1 MALCFALVS
10 FFSFQYL
17 MKNTSLV
24 ECVLFDTIPQLC
36 TYISFILGPGA
47 SNRFEFIEKCE
58 RQVKYPS
65 DFW

>member
-1 MALCFALVS
+1 
-10 FFSFQYL
+10 
-17 MKNTSLV
+17 MKNTSLA